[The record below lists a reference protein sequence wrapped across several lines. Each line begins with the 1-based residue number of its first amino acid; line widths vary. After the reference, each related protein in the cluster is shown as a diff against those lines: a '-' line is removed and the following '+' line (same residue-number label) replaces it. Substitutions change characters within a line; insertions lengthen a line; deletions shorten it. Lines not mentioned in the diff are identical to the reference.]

1 LPFFI
6 RHFEFYQKG
15 EILSKPYLSIVIPA
29 HNEAKRL
36 PPSLEKIDAFLS
48 GQDFSAE
55 IIVVENGST
64 DGTLEIA
71 ESFISRMPYLR
82 VFHEEQRG
90 KGLAVKRGML
100 EAMGE
105 YRIFCDADLSM
116 PIEQVLRFI
125 PPMRDPVDVTIGS
138 REVTGAK
145 RYDEPS
151 YRHLI
156 GRAFNTMV
164 RWLVLPGLQDTQCGF
179 KCFKGEIADRV
190 FALQTLSGMSFD
202 AEVLFIARK
211 MGYDIQEVAIDWYFD
226 PDSRVRLVQDS
237 MRMAFDLIDIRL
249 KAGRGIYDAKS
260 EV

>member
-1 LPFFI
+1 M
-6 RHFEFYQKG
+6 
-15 EILSKPYLSIVIPA
+15 SKPYLSIIIPA
-29 HNEAKRL
+29 HNEANRL
-36 PPSLEKIDAFLS
+36 PPSLEKIDAFLN
-48 GQDFSAE
+48 GQDFNAE
-55 IIVVENGST
+55 VVVVENGST
-64 DGTLEIA
+64 DGTFEIA
-71 ESFISRMPYLR
+71 KSYIPKMPYMQ
-82 VFHEEQRG
+82 VFHEEARG

-100 EAMGE
+100 EATGDF
-105 YRIFCDADLSM
+105 RIFCDADLSM

-125 PPMRDPVDVTIGS
+125 PPAHEPVDVVIGS
-138 REVTGAK
+138 REVPGAV
-145 RYDEPS
+145 RYDEPG

-179 KCFKGEIADRV
+179 KCFKGEVADRI
-190 FALQTLSGMSFD
+190 FPLQTLSGMSFD

-211 MGYDIQEVAIDWYFD
+211 MGYDIQEVAIDWYFN

-249 KAGRGIYDAKS
+249 KAGRGVYDAES